1 MFTKKPFLFLFL
13 LISVTFIF
21 SLNLF
26 YLSKNKKG
34 QPSSSLPTPS
44 QNILFFTSPINN
56 LSAKVEKVEGDT
68 IIVSKEFSYL
78 PSSQGPEFMAPPPEG
93 ANPPTPFPTPYK
105 QTLTFKVKTTPKTS
119 FAREGFFT
127 PLLFNLQPTPTMSFA
142 DIKAGDNINIFFQE
156 DLRAVND
163 NQLTAARITL
173 PSITNQ
179 IAGKI
184 AKIEGD
190 KIQIEAT
197 EMPPMPLPP
206 EETSQPQKLFTF
218 LIDDKTELSYQEKVK
233 EKTPDQMMMEMLK
246 PVKLTLS
253 DLKVGDRVR
262 VYSFQDILKTQN
274 PKAVR
279 IEPVRE

>member
-1 MFTKKPFLFLFL
+1 MALKKIFVLFFVFLASVAFFFSILSLTKQ
-13 LISVTFIF
+13 
-21 SLNLF
+21 
-26 YLSKNKKG
+26 KN

-68 IIVSKEFSYL
+68 IMVSRQFSYSPL
-78 PSSQGPEFMAPPPEG
+78 APEFLMPAQPEST
-93 ANPPTPFPTPYK
+93 NPTPFPTPY
-105 QTLTFKVKTTPKTS
+105 LKTINFLIKTS
-119 FAREGFFT
+119 PRTLFEREGFFV
-127 PLLFNLQPTPTMSFA
+127 PLFFQKSAAPKLNLT
-142 DIKAGDNINIFFQE
+142 DIKPGDMLNIFFKE
-156 DLRAVND
+156 DLRTVAN
-163 NQLTAARITL
+163 NQLTATRITL
-173 PSITNQ
+173 PPIINQ
-179 IAGKI
+179 ITGKI
-184 AKIEGD
+184 AKIEGE

-197 EMPPMPLPP
+197 EIPPMMIESGNPN
-206 EETSQPQKLFTF
+206 SPQKLFTF

-279 IEPVRE
+279 IEPMKE